1 MSETW
6 HVKKAGPSL
15 AIEDMIARMLGPE
28 FVFEEFDPARPLA
41 QQVGDANV
49 LLVRSVPVTGEVID
63 SGANTVASATA
74 TCEGRN

>member
-15 AIEDMIARMLGPE
+15 SIEDMIARMLGPE

-41 QQVGDANV
+41 QQVGEANV
-49 LLVRSVPVTGEVID
+49 LLVRSVKGDVVPVFPL
-63 SGANTVASATA
+63 SAPFM
-74 TCEGRN
+74 